1 MRLPLRG
8 FDRRLDLSY
17 GLYIYA
23 FPVQQLLA
31 LYGVGALGFAPY
43 FLSALAIAGA
53 LAAASWFAIEK
64 PSLSLK
70 HLALPTVRTDPAD
83 ATSE

>member
-1 MRLPLRG
+1 M
-8 FDRRLDLSY
+8 DLSY

-31 LYGVGALGFAPY
+31 MYGINTFGFTPY
-43 FLSALAIAGA
+43 FLSALVIAA
-53 LAAASWFAIEK
+53 LLAAASWFTIEK

-70 HLALPTVRTDPAD
+70 HLALPLGRAGRPEGAIWRD
-83 ATSE
+83 